1 MAAVKRV
8 VPWAAQNADG
18 AIALLLA
25 IVIGVV
31 GIMPNEIVPTEV
43 QTQLVN
49 AATLVIMA
57 LVATALLRDR
67 VRQAP
72 VEETITSGALA
83 ELPVRLARLEEIET
97 LVGSTRKAL
106 DSLQLVRVL
115 GSKEEIAQSHAEA
128 RKDTSRWSFKGG
140 TGTYLRAVTLP
151 ACVAAARRD
160 KRHLTVRVEVIDPS
174 NLEVC
179 ETYAHYRRSLS
190 DAPDGTGEMWTAD
203 RARKESYATILAA
216 FWHRQRYGLLDI
228 AVGLSSTMTTF
239 RWDVSATR
247 LIMTV
252 EDPNKAMTALA
263 GTFYYENCDTELRL
277 SFEQARRVPLEMYK
291 KVPLSDEPTIEEV
304 QELFERIGVPLPKS
318 YNGRDVVDIAR
329 KALRA
334 VDPYGEPRPAARQRD
349 GREYGEPLP
358 AGHPRE
364 P

>member
-1 MAAVKRV
+1 MAALRRTA
-8 VPWAAQNADG
+8 PWAARNADG
-18 AIALLLA
+18 AIALTLA
-25 IVIGVV
+25 IAVGVL
-31 GIMPNEIVPTEV
+31 GIMPPEIFGDKGADI
-43 QTQLVN
+43 QRQLVT
-49 AATLVIMA
+49 ASTLVIMA

-67 VRQAP
+67 ARQAP
-72 VEETITSGALA
+72 VEKTITSGALA

-97 LVGSTRKAL
+97 MVHGTRRAL

-115 GSKEEIAQSHAEA
+115 ASKQEIAQSHAEA
-128 RKDTSRWSFKGG
+128 RKDTTRWSFKGG

-151 ACVAAARRD
+151 LCVAAARRD

-174 NLEVC
+174 NAEVC

-190 DAPDGTGEMWTAD
+190 DVPDGTGETWTTD
-203 RARKESYATILAA
+203 RVRKESYATILAA

-228 AVGLSSTMTTF
+228 GVGLSSTMTTF
-239 RWDVSATR
+239 RWDLSSSR

-252 EDPNKAMTALA
+252 EDPNRAMTALA
-263 GTFYYENCDTELRL
+263 DTFYYENCDTELRL

-291 KVPLSDEPTIEEV
+291 KVPLGDEPTIEEV

-334 VDPYGEPRPAARQRD
+334 VDPYGEPRPAV
-349 GREYGEPLP
+349 P
-358 AGHPRE
+358 AHPS
-364 P
+364 

>member
-1 MAAVKRV
+1 MTRFKAALMRAA
-8 VPWAAQNADG
+8 PWAARNADV
-18 AIALLLA
+18 AIALCLA
-25 IVIGVV
+25 IVVGVL
-31 GIMPNEIVPTEV
+31 GIMPDEIFGSEGEDI
-43 QTQLVN
+43 QRQLVT
-49 AATLVIMA
+49 AATLVILA

-67 VRQAP
+67 ARQAP
-72 VEETITSGALA
+72 VEKTITSGALA
-83 ELPVRLARLEEIET
+83 ELPVRLQRLEEIET
-97 LVGSTRKAL
+97 LAHSTRKAL

-115 GSKEEIAQSHAEA
+115 GSKHEIAQCHAEA
-128 RKDTSRWSFKGG
+128 RRDTTRWSFKGG

-151 ACVAAARRD
+151 SCVAAARRD
-160 KRHLTVRVEVIDPS
+160 KRHLMVRIEVIDPS
-174 NLEVC
+174 DHEVC

-190 DAPDGTGEMWTAD
+190 DVPDGTGERWTAD

-239 RWDVSATR
+239 RWDLSSAR

-252 EDPNKAMTALA
+252 EDPNMAMTALA

-304 QELFERIGVPLPKS
+304 QELFERIAMPLPKS
-318 YNGRDVVDIAR
+318 YNGHDVVDIAR

-334 VDPYGEPRPAARQRD
+334 VDPY
-349 GREYGEPLP
+349 
-358 AGHPRE
+358 RE
-364 P
+364 PPPAVHRQDGS